1 MSGSDAYSFLH
12 RERPV
17 LARFDICRDAA
28 ILPQLEEEP
37 TLYGQDRSVEIDH
50 AARPGGFFS
59 LGKPRRMPVSFRAAI
74 LLLAFIALG
83 LSSETNFS
91 NRIFIHR
98 LHENV
103 YVLRTCDSNQPLTP
117 ETTAASTGGGGT

>member
-1 MSGSDAYSFLH
+1 M
-12 RERPV
+12 
-17 LARFDICRDAA
+17 ARFDICRDAA

-50 AARPGGFFS
+50 AA
-59 LGKPRRMPVSFRAAI
+59 PRRVFFIGQATADASQFRAAI
-74 LLLAFIALG
+74 LLLAFIASG

-117 ETTAASTGGGGT
+117 ETTAASTGGGGTSLMVAG